1 MFQLVPLIG
10 AAIGLAIGSTGTA
23 ELRREELMAALKQ
36 GGYTIMLRHARTDRS
51 FNEAREYVPARRS
64 EQRNLNDAGVADARL
79 MGVVL
84 KKYGIP
90 IGEIISSPMFRT
102 TETAEY
108 AAGVPTTTMVL
119 RTFPSTPEQAALVA
133 KAPKAGTNRL
143 VVTHHFVIETHV
155 PGIKP
160 GDINE
165 SEAAVIRHLSDGKVE
180 LVGRILLADWQALAG
195 DAATVSS
202 AAAAPASA
210 SATPAGAPAVAHA
223 APRAG
228 APVTHATTVV
238 FPATMAGHLA
248 QAYIETFNSGDAA
261 RMRTFIEQA
270 LAVNPARSTDV
281 RVDGYKTLFAA
292 SGPLVVKAIT
302 SATEQEVVVAATNK
316 GGDVTVTVKMAT
328 DVQHRIG
335 SVTFAGLRPGGHP

>member
-1 MFQLVPLIG
+1 MLNLVPLIG
-10 AAIGLAIGSTGTA
+10 VAIGIATA
-23 ELRREELMAALKQ
+23 SVDTDELRREELMAALKQ
-36 GGYTIMLRHARTDRS
+36 GGYTIMLRHARTDRT

-79 MGVVL
+79 MGVVF

-90 IGEIISSPMFRT
+90 IGEILSSPMFRT

-108 AAGVPTTTMVL
+108 AAGVPTTNMAL
-119 RTFPSTPEQAALVA
+119 RSFPASPEQAALVA
-133 KAPKAGTNRL
+133 TAPKPGTNRL

-160 GDINE
+160 GDIGE
-165 SEAAVIRHLSDGKVE
+165 SEAAVIKHLPDGKVE
-180 LVGRILLADWQALAG
+180 LVGKILLADWQALGAG
-195 DAATVSS
+195 AE
-202 AAAAPASA
+202 
-210 SATPAGAPAVAHA
+210 SATSTHTRPAHGPPAAS
-223 APRAG
+223 
-228 APVTHATTVV
+228 VTHATTVV

-248 QAYIETFNSGDAA
+248 QAYIETFNGGDAA
-261 RMRTFIEQA
+261 KMRTFIEQA
-270 LAVNPARSTDV
+270 LVVNPARSTDV
-281 RVDGYKTLFAA
+281 RVEGYKSLFAD

-328 DVQHRIG
+328 EAHRIA
-335 SVTFAGLRPGGHP
+335 SVTFASLRPGGGHP